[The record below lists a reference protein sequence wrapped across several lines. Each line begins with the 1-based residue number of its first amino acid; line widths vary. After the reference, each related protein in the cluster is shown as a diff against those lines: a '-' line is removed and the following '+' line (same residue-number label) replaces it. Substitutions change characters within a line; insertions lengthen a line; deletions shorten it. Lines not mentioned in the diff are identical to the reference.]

1 MKGKLFLITA
11 ALIMS
16 GISAYAETGSASYGY
31 IYPSHDGIRKVMNTS
46 DANITSKYG
55 YIDEEG
61 NVVSE
66 RKYDSATDFTNG
78 IGVMQSGN
86 AIMAINT
93 KGDIIKTF
101 DSSLS
106 SILYYDGE
114 KGIAR
119 KDGLSYLIDKEGKIL
134 NGTGYNTLYYDPLT
148 WKTGILASKGD
159 LYGFIDW
166 DGNILTPIEYT
177 NIYGSQDSSGIMAA
191 VKKDG
196 KHGFLAGNGK
206 VFVPAIYESAGD
218 FRDGVGILWKNGKAG
233 FINTSGMMI
242 TNFKYDN
249 AQNFSEGLGSFM
261 IGTKW
266 GYLDKS
272 GKEVTPA
279 TYDSPAFFKN
289 GYANIQKADES
300 WIKVESPIKK
310 DRKINVY
317 LNDKWIYLDQE
328 PVLENG
334 SSLAPIRGIAEALG
348 YLVTWNAST
357 NTATLQNNKMI
368 IHLTV
373 GSDKTLVNTFDD
385 GALAKTVMLNTPAA
399 LINGRILVPVRF
411 IAENIG
417 AEVVWNQNNQTIMIK
432 TGESRP

>member
-1 MKGKLFLITA
+1 MKGKLIFLVTA
-11 ALIMS
+11 ILIMS
-16 GISAYAETGSASYGY
+16 GLSDYAEAGSESYGY
-31 IYPSHDGIRKVMNTS
+31 IYPSYDGIRKVMNTS

-66 RKYDSATDFTNG
+66 LKYDFATDFTNG

-86 AIMAINT
+86 TIMAINT

-106 SILYYDGE
+106 SVLYYDGE

-134 NGTGYNTLYYDPLT
+134 NGTGYTALNYWNTC
-148 WKTGILASKGD
+148 ILAKKGD

-177 NIYGSQDSSGIMAA
+177 NIYGSQESSGIMAA

-249 AQNFSEGLGSFM
+249 VQNFSEGLGSFM

-279 TYDSPAFFKN
+279 TDDSPAFFKN

-348 YLVTWNAST
+348 YLVSWDAST

-373 GSDKTLVNTFDD
+373 GSDKAMVNTFDD
-385 GALAKTVMLNTPAA
+385 EAPAKTVMLNTPAA
-399 LINGRILVPVRF
+399 IINGRILVPVRF

-417 AEVVWNQNNQTIMIK
+417 TEVAWNQNNQTIMIK
-432 TGESRP
+432 TEEGSP